1 MKIYHGHPS
10 PKSIENCRDAAP
22 SYTHGA
28 EWSHQKMTP
37 HDWPYILDNG
47 AFHAYKN
54 GVPWDADAFV
64 GRLAQIGSMPR
75 DPDFVVL
82 PDVVTD
88 PEGTKKRSQQ
98 WVGVIDYPTAFAVQD
113 GVKPD
118 DAVQFADRVDAEYLF
133 VGGTAEW
140 KRRNA
145 EAFVEAAHEHGL
157 GCHIGRPGDLLCPEK
172 IGADSVDTTSIVH
185 NGTFEKLR
193 ALEVQQTFVPATD
206 GGNTVSASTGTAQ
219 DGDAR

>member
-10 PKSIENCRDAAP
+10 PNSMEQCREAAP

-47 AFHAYKN
+47 AFHAYVN
-54 GVPWDADAFV
+54 GVPWDATAFV
-64 GRLAQIGSMPR
+64 GRLKQIETMPR

-88 PEGTKKRSQQ
+88 PESTKKRSQQ
-98 WVGVIDYPTAFAVQD
+98 WAGVVDYTTAFSVQNGINPDEAVE
-113 GVKPD
+113 
-118 DAVQFADRVDAEYLF
+118 FADRVGAEYLF
-133 VGGTAEW
+133 VGGTARW

-145 EAFVEAAHEHGL
+145 ETFVESAHDHGL
-157 GCHIGRPGDLLCPEK
+157 KCHIGRPGDLVWARD
-172 IGADSVDTTSIVH
+172 IGADSVDTISIVR
-185 NGTFEKLR
+185 NESWGRLR
-193 ALEVQQTFVPATD
+193 TLEANTSTQQPLVAD
-206 GGNTVSASTGTAQ
+206 GGERTRTGS
-219 DGDAR
+219 DPR